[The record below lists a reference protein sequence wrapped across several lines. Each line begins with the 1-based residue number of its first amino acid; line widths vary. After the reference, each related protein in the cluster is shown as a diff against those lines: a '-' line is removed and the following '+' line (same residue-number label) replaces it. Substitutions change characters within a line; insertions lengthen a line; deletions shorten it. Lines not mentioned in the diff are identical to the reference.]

1 VRVII
6 VSALTLT
13 LAACSLLGDLGFMV
27 QPPRFEEAQDRSA
40 EIRLVG
46 PSLNRPLGG
55 ASVRLWATVTNP
67 NRFGFTLSTL
77 RGALFLQEGRA
88 ADVDLPLGLPL
99 TAGATETFPI
109 DFSLSF
115 ADLPQLADAIR
126 RAVGREPL
134 DYRFDG
140 TVGIDAGQ
148 YGRPEFGPK
157 TWLRGTVRGAPVPLV
172 WVLRSVGQ

>member
-1 VRVII
+1 MVRAFI
-6 VSALTLT
+6 VSALALT
-13 LAACSLLGDLGFMV
+13 LAACSWLGDLGFLV
-27 QPPRFEEAQDRSA
+27 QPPRFEEAEDRSA

-77 RGALFLQEGRA
+77 RGSLFLQESRA
-88 ADVDLPLGLPL
+88 AEVDLPLGLPL
-99 TAGATETFPI
+99 GAGLTETFPI
-109 DFSLSF
+109 DFSISF

-126 RAVGREPL
+126 RAIGNDPL

-140 TVGIDAGQ
+140 TVGVDAGQ
-148 YGRPEFGPK
+148 YGRPEFGPL
-157 TWLRGTVRGAPVPLV
+157 TLLRGTLRG
-172 WVLRSVGQ
+172 S